1 MNFSDNFI
9 RLMSD
14 NLKSKQTFRV
24 NNSNVDL
31 NGQTLIS
38 KIIEIPLTESI
49 IEVPWFAKD
58 YITLLINNLN
68 DDTTSAIIPLQT
80 VERTYGARPASA
92 DTITKYF
99 IRNTNFGE
107 IIKVITTK
115 EEIYYGTNGL
125 IFDKNFNFIF
135 AGTVNIEKCESNKY
149 RYSALNLYINP
160 KVFIE
165 QDNVIHKS
173 LIKKVIPYFLSDIHL
188 SRSFFNRYS
197 NYTETLPVNIKVG
210 MPNFIKNINKPNCA
224 EGLDK
229 EINDLLLNSTSELS
243 SILQY
248 DITE

>member
-14 NLKSKQTFRV
+14 NLRSKQTFRV

-107 IIKVITTK
+107 IIKVVTTK

-149 RYSALNLYINP
+149 RYSALNLHINP

-173 LIKKVIPYFLSDIHL
+173 LIKKVIPYFLSDICL

-210 MPNFIKNINKPNCA
+210 MPDFIKNINKPNCA

-248 DITE
+248 DITV

>member
-14 NLKSKQTFRV
+14 NLRSKQTFRV

-107 IIKVITTK
+107 IIKVVTTK

-125 IFDKNFNFIF
+125 IFDKNFSFIF

-149 RYSALNLYINP
+149 RYSALNLHINP

-173 LIKKVIPYFLSDIHL
+173 LIKKVIPYFLSDICL

-210 MPNFIKNINKPNCA
+210 MPDFIKNINKPNCA

>member
-14 NLKSKQTFRV
+14 NLRSKQTFRV

-31 NGQTLIS
+31 SGQTLIS

-80 VERTYGARPASA
+80 VERTYGARPAST
-92 DTITKYF
+92 DTIIKYF

-107 IIKVITTK
+107 IVKVITTK

-149 RYSALNLYINP
+149 RYSALNLHINP

-173 LIKKVIPYFLSDIHL
+173 LIKKVIPYFLSDICL

-248 DITE
+248 DITV

>member
-14 NLKSKQTFRV
+14 NLGSKQTFRV

-31 NGQTLIS
+31 NNQTLIS

-92 DTITKYF
+92 DTIIKYF

-107 IIKVITTK
+107 VTKVITTK

-135 AGTVNIEKCESNKY
+135 AGTVNIEKCEPNKY
-149 RYSALNLYINP
+149 RYSALNLHINP

-210 MPNFIKNINKPNCA
+210 MPDFIKNINKPNCA

-248 DITE
+248 DITV

>member
-24 NNSNVDL
+24 NNSTVDL
-31 NGQTLIS
+31 NSQTLIS

-92 DTITKYF
+92 DTIIKYF

-107 IIKVITTK
+107 VTKVITTK

-135 AGTVNIEKCESNKY
+135 AGTVNIEKCEPNKY
-149 RYSALNLYINP
+149 RYSALNLHINP

-173 LIKKVIPYFLSDIHL
+173 LIKKVIPYFLSDICL

-248 DITE
+248 DITV

>member
-14 NLKSKQTFRV
+14 NLRSKQTFRV

-92 DTITKYF
+92 DTIIKYF

-149 RYSALNLYINP
+149 LYSALNLHINP

-173 LIKKVIPYFLSDIHL
+173 LIKKVIPYFLSDICL

-197 NYTETLPVNIKVG
+197 NYSETLPVNIKVG

-248 DITE
+248 DITV

>member
-14 NLKSKQTFRV
+14 NLRSKLTFRV

-107 IIKVITTK
+107 IIKVVTTK

-125 IFDKNFNFIF
+125 IFDKNFSFIF

-149 RYSALNLYINP
+149 RYSALNLHINP

-173 LIKKVIPYFLSDIHL
+173 LIKKVIPYFLSDICL

-210 MPNFIKNINKPNCA
+210 MPDFIKNINKPNCA